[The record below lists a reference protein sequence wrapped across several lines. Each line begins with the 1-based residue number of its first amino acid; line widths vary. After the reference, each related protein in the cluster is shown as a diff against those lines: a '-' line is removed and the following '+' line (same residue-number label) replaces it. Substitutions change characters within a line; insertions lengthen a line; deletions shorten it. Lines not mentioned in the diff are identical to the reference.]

1 MKRFRNC
8 IIDKNIHFAIDRAED
23 LLSIG
28 SKMIEEVS
36 TKTDFQ
42 YGSGSGAQVALNL
55 AYKRDPI
62 NVFTYRPWRNSK
74 AVGYYQNGAIY
85 ISLYALEKFEIVSLV
100 ALLLHEYAHH
110 CGYNHNSPFGTSNFK
125 TQHKV
130 KHSVPY
136 FLSENVE
143 KWL

>member
-8 IIDKNIHFAIDRAED
+8 IIDKNIHFAIERAED
-23 LLSIG
+23 LLSAG
-28 SKMIEEVS
+28 SNMIEEVS
-36 TKTDFQ
+36 SKTDFK
-42 YGSGSGAQVALNL
+42 YNSGSGSQVALNL
-55 AYKRDPI
+55 ISQRDLVNI
-62 NVFTYRPWRNSK
+62 FTYRPWRKSK
-74 AVGYYQNGAIY
+74 AIGYYQNGSIF

-100 ALLLHEYAHH
+100 GLLLHEYAHH
-110 CGYNHNSPFGTSNFK
+110 CGYNHYSAFGTSNFK
-125 TQHKV
+125 TEHKC

>member
-8 IIDKNIHFAIDRAED
+8 IIDKNIPFAIERAED
-23 LLSIG
+23 LLSIN
-28 SKMIEEVS
+28 SNMIEEIS
-36 TKTDFQ
+36 KKTDFK
-42 YGSGSGAQVALNL
+42 YGAGDGSQVALNL
-55 AYKRDPI
+55 VSKRDPI
-62 NVFTYRPWRNSK
+62 NLFTYRPWRKSK
-74 AVGYYQNGAIY
+74 AVGYYQNGNIY
-85 ISLYALEKFEIVSLV
+85 ISLYALERFEIVSLV
-100 ALLLHEYAHH
+100 GLLLHEYAHH
-110 CGYNHNSPFGTSNFK
+110 CGYNHNSAFGTSNFK